1 MLPRVTALALIV
13 LFCSS
18 CGFKSEPTGAL
29 PAYPQTVRDALGR
42 QVRIDTAPRRI
53 VSLDPG
59 MTAALYSIGA
69 EKLLVGRSGLETY
82 PKRSLHLPV
91 MATGGRPDL
100 KRIEHA
106 KPDVVLVPES
116 MVPTAQDVDKL
127 QLKAAAEVYVVG
139 GNSVNQVENDIS
151 AMGLIT
157 DHADAARSLAGSVTT
172 SVKRVQNS
180 VAAETPARTYVD
192 VGLVT
197 GATFTIDPVSMT
209 GDLVRLA
216 NGANVASEVSPS
228 QPVTF
233 AQLAGLAPDVY
244 LSQQGQGAT
253 LSDLRKHKTTRT
265 IPAVANKQVIQLPA
279 SVLNEDG
286 PRLALALA
294 QIARAL
300 HPGAAAPQ

>member
-13 LFCSS
+13 LLCSS

-42 QVRIDTAPRRI
+42 QVRIDTAPHRI

-82 PKRSLHLPV
+82 PKQSLHLPV
-91 MATGGRPDL
+91 MTTGGQPDL

-106 KPDVVLVPES
+106 QPDVVLVPES
-116 MVPTAQDVDKL
+116 MVPTAQEVDRL

-139 GNSVNQVENDIS
+139 GNSVSQVENDI
-151 AMGLIT
+151 AAIGLIT
-157 DHADAARSLAGSVTT
+157 NRADAARSLAGSVAA
-172 SVKRVQNS
+172 SVKRVQQS
-180 VAAETPARTYVD
+180 VAGEAPARTYVD
-192 VGLVT
+192 VALVP
-197 GATFTIDPVSMT
+197 GATYTIDPVSMT

-216 NGANVASEVSPS
+216 NGTNVASEVSPS

-253 LSDLRKHKTTRT
+253 LSDLRKHKTTRAV
-265 IPAVANKQVIQLPA
+265 PAVANKRVIQLPA

-286 PRLALALA
+286 PRVALALA
-294 QIARAL
+294 QIAKAL

>member
-13 LFCSS
+13 LLCSS

-42 QVRIDTAPRRI
+42 QVRIDTAPHRI

-91 MATGGRPDL
+91 MTTGGQPDL
-100 KRIEHA
+100 KQIEHA
-106 KPDVVLVPES
+106 KADVVLVPQS
-116 MVPTAQDVDKL
+116 MVPTAQDVDRL

-139 GNSVNQVENDIS
+139 GNSVNQVENDIA
-151 AMGLIT
+151 AMGLVT
-157 DHADAARSLAGSVTT
+157 NHADAARSLAGSVAT
-172 SVKRVQNS
+172 SVERVRQS
-180 VAAETPARTYVD
+180 VAAEPPARTYVD

-216 NGANVASEVSPS
+216 NGTNVASEVPPA

-244 LSQQGQGAT
+244 LSELGQGAT
-253 LSDLRKHKTTRT
+253 LSDLRKRKTTRT
-265 IPAVANKQVIQLPA
+265 IPAVENKRVIQLPA

-286 PRLALALA
+286 PRVALALA
-294 QIARAL
+294 QIAKAL

>member
-13 LFCSS
+13 LLCSS

-59 MTAALYSIGA
+59 MTAALYRIGA

-82 PKRSLHLPV
+82 PKQSLHLPV
-91 MATGGRPDL
+91 MVTGGQPDL
-100 KRIEHA
+100 KQIQRA
-106 KPDVVLVPES
+106 RAGLVLVPES
-116 MVPTAQDVDKL
+116 MVPTAGDVDRL

-139 GNSVNQVENDIS
+139 GNSVNQVENDIA

-157 DHADAARSLAGSVTT
+157 NHADAARALAGSISTAVG
-172 SVKRVQNS
+172 RVQKS
-180 VAAETPARTYVD
+180 VAGEPPARTYVD

-197 GATFTIDPVSMT
+197 TGTFTIDPTSMT
-209 GDLVRLA
+209 GDLVKLA
-216 NGANVASEVSPS
+216 NGTNVASEVSPS

-233 AQLAGLAPDVY
+233 AQMAELAPDVY
-244 LSQQGQGAT
+244 LSEQGQGAM
-253 LSDLRKHKTTRT
+253 LSDLRKHKATRT
-265 IPAVANKQVIQLPA
+265 MPAVESKRVIQLPA

-286 PRLALALA
+286 PRVAVALA
-294 QIARAL
+294 QIAKAL
-300 HPGAAAPQ
+300 HPDVTVPQ

>member
-13 LFCSS
+13 LLCSS
-18 CGFKSEPTGAL
+18 CGFKPEPTGAL

-59 MTAALYSIGA
+59 MTAALYRIGA

-82 PKRSLHLPV
+82 PKQSLHLPV
-91 MATGGRPDL
+91 MTAGGQPDL
-100 KRIEHA
+100 KRIQHA
-106 KPDVVLVPES
+106 QADVVLVPQS
-116 MVPTAQDVDKL
+116 MAPTAQDVDRL

-139 GNSVNQVENDIS
+139 GNSVHQVEYDI
-151 AMGLIT
+151 AAIGLIT
-157 DHADAARSLAGSVTT
+157 DHADAARSLANSIST
-172 SVKRVQNS
+172 SVGRVQQS
-180 VAAETPARTYVD
+180 VAAQPAARTYVD

-197 GATFTIDPVSMT
+197 PGTFTIDPVSMT

-216 NGANVASEVSPS
+216 NGTNVASEVPPS

-244 LSQQGQGAT
+244 LSEQGQGAM
-253 LSDLRKHKTTRT
+253 LSDLRKHEATRT
-265 IPAVANKQVIQLPA
+265 IPAVVNKRVIQLPA

-286 PRLALALA
+286 PRVALALA
-294 QIARAL
+294 QIAEAL
-300 HPGAAAPQ
+300 HPDATAPQ

>member
-13 LFCSS
+13 LLCSS

-42 QVRIDTAPRRI
+42 QVRIDTAPHRI

-91 MATGGRPDL
+91 MATNGQPDL

-106 KPDVVLVPES
+106 RPDVVLVPQS

-139 GNSVNQVENDIS
+139 GNSVNQVENDI
-151 AMGLIT
+151 AATGLIT
-157 DHADAARSLAGSVTT
+157 NHADAARSLAGSVAT
-172 SVKRVQNS
+172 SVERVRQS
-180 VAAETPARTYVD
+180 VAAEPPARTYVD
-192 VGLVT
+192 VGLVR
-197 GATFTIDPVSMT
+197 GETFTIDPVSMT

-216 NGANVASEVSPS
+216 NGTNVASEVSPS

-233 AQLAGLAPDVY
+233 AQLAQLAPDVY
-244 LSQQGQGAT
+244 LSELGQGAT
-253 LSDLRKHKTTRT
+253 LSDLRKHKTTRS

-286 PRLALALA
+286 PRVALALA
-294 QIARAL
+294 QIAKAL